1 MYIVR
6 TYECDNGGEGE
17 SHQFE
22 MMIKSDEHPKFC
34 PTCGNPF
41 DNLDDIKVIPGTKNV
56 GKSNIN
62 KAVDLTYRALEESSA
77 ARAELAGNPN
87 FKITDMK
94 DNLRQGDVA
103 AMPIH
108 NSVTQFMDE
117 AGSQGAKFGWGGG
130 ASVATSAPIAQVN
143 PDFKQKA
150 GAVKGD
156 GVLNGMT
163 GPGHVALSA
172 IQGDR
177 GQTHIGKRAEQV
189 HAGRLNKGT

>member
-1 MYIVR
+1 MGYLVR

-17 SHQFE
+17 PHQFE
-22 MMIKSDEHPKFC
+22 MMIKSDEHPSFC
-34 PTCGNPF
+34 PTCGNPIE
-41 DNLDDIKVIPGTKNV
+41 DVKVIPGTKHV

-62 KAVDLTYRALEESSA
+62 KAVDMTYRALEESSA
-77 ARAELAGNPN
+77 VRAEAAGNPN
-87 FKITDMK
+87 FKITNMK
-94 DNLRQGDVA
+94 DNLREGDVA
-103 AMPIH
+103 AMPIR

-130 ASVATSAPIAQVN
+130 AAAASSAPIAQVN
-143 PDFKQKA
+143 PNFKAQA
-150 GAVKGD
+150 GAVKPD